1 MPAVCAPLIHVITVS
16 EEETMTQDEEPMV
29 TMHTLV
35 EQPRARPCKVTRV
48 PPYAGPNDGLT
59 PSNVGV
65 AI

>member
-1 MPAVCAPLIHVITVS
+1 
-16 EEETMTQDEEPMV
+16 MTQDEEPMV